1 MDTVLHLINDTAEF
15 YKWSLTIADKRVEQW
30 PMMSSPLPT
39 LGFSV
44 LYLLFLWAG
53 PRYMQ
58 HRDAFKLRKTLI
70 IYNFSMVLLNF
81 YICKELLLGSR
92 AAGYSYLCQPVNY
105 SNDGNEVRI
114 ASALWWYYISKGVEF
129 LDTVFFIMR
138 KKFNQISFLHVY
150 HHCTMFILWWI
161 GVKWVPGG
169 QSFFGA
175 TINSGIHVL
184 MYSYYGLAAVGPHMH
199 KYLWWK
205 KYLTIIQMVNTLIT
219 RLPRAYHTLTTHS
232 SLTQHILITHKS
244 HSHYKHISFS
254 SKVYYTHHTFIIHSC
269 TLSSKFIHTHP
280 TLIHTDHKH
289 IHHTFITDTH
299 HALITHTCVLQIQF
313 HVTIG
318 HAAHSL
324 YSGCPFPAWMQWALI
339 AYAITFII
347 LFANFY
353 YQTYRLRPRSKSP
366 KSASNGVTD
375 SAMTNGSARCVE
387 HVEENGKKHK
397 KEQTKRE

>member
-1 MDTVLHLINDTAEF
+1 METVLRLINHTTEF
-15 YKWSLTIADKRVEQW
+15 YSWSLTIADKRVERW
-30 PMMSSPLPT
+30 LMMSSPLPT

-105 SNDGNEVRI
+105 TDDVNEVRI

-129 LDTVFFIMR
+129 LDTVFFIIR

-175 TINSGIHVL
+175 MINSAIHVL
-184 MYSYYGLAAVGPHMH
+184 MYSYYALAAVGPHTH

-205 KYLTIIQMVNTLIT
+205 KYLTIIQM
-219 RLPRAYHTLTTHS
+219 
-232 SLTQHILITHKS
+232 
-244 HSHYKHISFS
+244 
-254 SKVYYTHHTFIIHSC
+254 
-269 TLSSKFIHTHP
+269 
-280 TLIHTDHKH
+280 
-289 IHHTFITDTH
+289 
-299 HALITHTCVLQIQF
+299 IQF

-353 YQTYRLRPRSKSP
+353 YQTYRLRPRP
-366 KSASNGVTD
+366 KSHTGACNGAAQSTT
-375 SAMTNGSARCVE
+375 ANGALQRAE
-387 HVEENGKKHK
+387 EEEENDKKHR
-397 KEQTKRE
+397 KERRKRD